1 MSKLENGEGSESDG
15 KDDESTKK
23 GTDSK
28 LKAKKVK
35 NLKKM
40 MDYHQRKRRE
50 FYQREPIP
58 LDNTSI
64 IP

>member
-15 KDDESTKK
+15 KDDESTNK
-23 GTDSK
+23 DSK
-28 LKAKKVK
+28 FKAKKVK

>member
-1 MSKLENGEGSESDG
+1 MSKLENKEGSESDG
-15 KDDESTKK
+15 DDAQANDK
-23 GTDSK
+23 DSK
-28 LKAKKVK
+28 IKAKKIK

-58 LDNTSI
+58 LDGTSI
-64 IP
+64 VP